1 MSRPSLREGLKALA
15 RKGLIESRTR
25 RGTIA
30 LGRERWDV
38 LDSDVLRWT
47 AASPPDHA
55 FLLSLIEL
63 RAIMEPAAARLAA
76 SRATPEQILEIERAF
91 QGMVDSLPQDV
102 DACHHHDLAFHRSIF
117 AACGNS
123 ILQRFYD
130 AISALLLT
138 LFRAS
143 TQARESYENSLAEHW
158 RGRHGDP
165 PPPTRGGGEVDAA
178 ARRDGARSRTCFHT
192 QTTCQRRQVMKT
204 LLFAVCVTLFAATAE
219 AQTKPLLRIHTAGP
233 NDTNVD
239 NTKLAV
245 EFQDRANAAQNTV
258 EVKVFP
264 ASQLGQTREVIEA
277 MRLGSGAAGTTGG
290 PAEYASFVRRLGV
303 LGLLFLWKS
312 YEHALAVLDG
322 PVGKELDQDMEKAG
336 FKTLSWAV
344 SWGYRN
350 VITSKKEVKQAAD
363 LKGLKIRT
371 IPTKVFVAAIN
382 SMGANATPMNFGEI
396 YTSLQSGVLD
406 GYEHTAATTI
416 SFKMYEVA
424 CCMALTKHL
433 MDPTFLVFSLAG
445 VEEAFAGRAGGAAE
459 GGERGR
465 EGRARDGAAA

>member
-1 MSRPSLREGLKALA
+1 MKR
-15 RKGLIESRTR
+15 
-25 RGTIA
+25 
-30 LGRERWDV
+30 
-38 LDSDVLRWT
+38 
-47 AASPPDHA
+47 
-55 FLLSLIEL
+55 
-63 RAIMEPAAARLAA
+63 
-76 SRATPEQILEIERAF
+76 
-91 QGMVDSLPQDV
+91 
-102 DACHHHDLAFHRSIF
+102 
-117 AACGNS
+117 
-123 ILQRFYD
+123 
-130 AISALLLT
+130 ALLL
-138 LFRAS
+138 LL
-143 TQARESYENSLAEHW
+143 LA
-158 RGRHGDP
+158 GL
-165 PPPTRGGGEVDAA
+165 A
-178 ARRDGARSRTCFHT
+178 F
-192 QTTCQRRQVMKT
+192 
-204 LLFAVCVTLFAATAE
+204 TAQ
-219 AQTKPLLRIHTAGP
+219 AQTKKLLRIHTAGP

-258 EVKVFP
+258 EIKVFP

-303 LGLLFLWKS
+303 LGLPFEWKS
-312 YEHALAVLDG
+312 YEHALRVLDG

-336 FKTLSWAV
+336 FKVLAWAT

-350 VITSKKEVKQAAD
+350 VITSKKEVKTAAD

-433 MDPTFLVFSLAG
+433 MDPTFLVFSLA
-445 VEEAFAGRAGGAAE
+445 EWKKLSPAEQAALQKAATEAGRIVREMAPQ
-459 GGERGR
+459 R
-465 EGRARDGAAA
+465 EGQALAEVRRLGMKVNEIDIAPLVKAALQAQDDLAKEFGAEKLLEQIRKTP